1 MDPQPLQP
9 LLSFT
14 SCHANR
20 LLFVARSRTLRRS
33 RVILQLYNSSQP
45 WQKQKHLLYISV
57 CGLAA
62 CWFWLVATSIET
74 SRTCRI
80 CDSYSPATET
90 AEATVQNHL
99 PNLPHLP
106 LSNYFPL
113 LNSSSIIL
121 KLTTLNTDYQ
131 LAKKLFCHRTIATK
145 PNLCHSLTRITY
157 LLNQNHPP
165 ASILLCPNTLHTLF
179 NTHRLKPI
187 YYSKTFLNYCPK
199 PTNHILL
206 STGPK

>member
-1 MDPQPLQP
+1 MLI
-9 LLSFT
+9 LA
-14 SCHANR
+14 SCDVNR
-20 LLFVARSRTLRRS
+20 GKA
-33 RVILQLYNSSQP
+33 
-45 WQKQKHLLYISV
+45 
-57 CGLAA
+57 
-62 CWFWLVATSIET
+62 

-165 ASILLCPNTLHTLF
+165 ASILLCPNTLYTLL

-187 YYSKTFLNYCPK
+187 YYSKTFLNYSPNQQITSYSL
-199 PTNHILL
+199 PAQNNLHYLL
-206 STGPK
+206 SLPG